1 MISKQLFFALFYQF
15 FTIENQFFTLQPS
28 YCISTHIKKKKIL
41 RPTHLIVEIIEV
53 SRHKYM
59 NVSHNF

>member
-1 MISKQLFFALFYQF
+1 MNSKQLFFALFYQF
-15 FTIENQFFTLQPS
+15 SLLRINSLPFGLPIIYPHEL
-28 YCISTHIKKKKIL
+28 KKKIL